1 MPIFSSVC
9 YINGVKN
16 RNEATKMV
24 IFNLFCIK
32 IQFYYSKIFIHYL
45 CKKIKMPMSQ
55 PNQGC
60 GIGILKLLLCEWLIK
75 FLALQ
80 KMRHYCNCDKIRIK

>member
-1 MPIFSSVC
+1 MKLLKWLFL
-9 YINGVKN
+9 
-16 RNEATKMV
+16 T
-24 IFNLFCIK
+24 FFCIK
-32 IQFYYSKIFIHYL
+32 IQFYHSKIIHTL
-45 CKKIKMPMSQ
+45 FMHKNKMPMSQ

>member
-1 MPIFSSVC
+1 
-9 YINGVKN
+9 
-16 RNEATKMV
+16 
-24 IFNLFCIK
+24 
-32 IQFYYSKIFIHYL
+32 
-45 CKKIKMPMSQ
+45 MPMSQ